1 MSSLFFPRSFYTH
14 AHTLAL
20 ITYTHTHTLTGCQSG
35 HKPSDSAPSRR
46 GTTKHSNCS
55 TSRRR
60 RGQPR
65 FRCVCV
71 LKFTYN
77 NVHKDSPSLSL
88 SLSLSLPPSLSLSR
102 RGQVLGPAIARSV
115 AASHDVST
123 ETTAGEPSG
132 YREGECYVCVCDVC
146 TDFVVLKF
154 T

>member
-1 MSSLFFPRSFYTH
+1 MCILMNHTFLIYPLIYVVPLFSRSFYTH

-88 SLSLSLPPSLSLSR
+88 SLSLQSGGPSSPPDGTVR
-102 RGQVLGPAIARSV
+102 RTGRSAGLDGPPV
-115 AASHDVST
+115 
-123 ETTAGEPSG
+123 
-132 YREGECYVCVCDVC
+132 
-146 TDFVVLKF
+146 
-154 T
+154 

>member
-1 MSSLFFPRSFYTH
+1 MDS
-14 AHTLAL
+14 
-20 ITYTHTHTLTGCQSG
+20 YTHTHTLTGCQSG

-77 NVHKDSPSLSL
+77 NKDSPSLSL
-88 SLSLSLPPSLSLSR
+88 SLSLPLSLYRAGDKFWDRPLHEALRHHTMSQLKQLQESPQDI
-102 RGQVLGPAIARSV
+102 GKVSV
-115 AASHDVST
+115 M
-123 ETTAGEPSG
+123 
-132 YREGECYVCVCDVC
+132 CVCDVC